1 MSITNK
7 SPSPLTILNEA
18 TGNFGE
24 KEQHQLNMILI
35 ESKAV
40 HQQISLESKEFNS
53 SESLEVQGN
62 EAPLVTA
69 PVVAEQVP
77 TRKKRNRQQQLQWQ
91 EQLDLINEIDSLNA
105 ALSPI
110 SGQAHGDSKCE
121 SGSGNDAGGGQAPS
135 QLGNT
140 DSLCASSTNLND
152 ESEEVNKSTLFNCIQ
167 KFVDLRSDVTRRR
180 EMLMQTKLDIK
191 LPANF
196 QDFILKKK
204 SYLIKS
210 NMSARKAIPFVI
222 FRIVFFNLNHIRFFE
237 IVYNHRFYYNLKNL
251 LEDIEFLTVFKINFF
266 N

>member
-1 MSITNK
+1 
-7 SPSPLTILNEA
+7 
-18 TGNFGE
+18 
-24 KEQHQLNMILI
+24 MILI

-40 HQQISLESKEFNS
+40 HQQICLESKEFNS
-53 SESLEVQGN
+53 SESVEVQCN
-62 EAPLVTA
+62 EPPLLTA
-69 PVVAEQVP
+69 PVVSEQVP

-110 SGQAHGDSKCE
+110 SGQANGERKCE
-121 SGSGNDAGGGQAPS
+121 SGSGNDASGGQGPS
-135 QLGNT
+135 QFGNN
-140 DSLCASSTNLND
+140 DSLCASTNLND
-152 ESEEVNKSTLFNCIQ
+152 ESEEANKPALFNCIQ

-210 NMSARKAIPFVI
+210 NMSARKAIPFVS
-222 FRIVFFNLNHIRFFE
+222 
-237 IVYNHRFYYNLKNL
+237 
-251 LEDIEFLTVFKINFF
+251 FLVDYFLILSKSYSNFF
-266 N
+266 YSQ